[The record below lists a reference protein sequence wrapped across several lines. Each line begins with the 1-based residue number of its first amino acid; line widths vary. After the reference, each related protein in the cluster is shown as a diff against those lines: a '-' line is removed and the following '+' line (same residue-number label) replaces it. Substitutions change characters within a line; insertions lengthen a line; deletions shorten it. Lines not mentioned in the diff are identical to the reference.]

1 MSKIIRIGTRD
12 SQLALWQAKTV
23 QSQLEHLGHKTVLV
37 PVKSTGDLVL
47 DKPLYELG
55 ITGIFTKTLDIAMLN
70 GSIDIAVHSLKDV
83 PTVLPKGIVQA
94 AVLKRGNI
102 NDTLVYKTNEEFLS
116 SREAVIATG
125 SLRRRA
131 QWLNRYPTHTIVG
144 LRGNV
149 NSRLEKLED
158 NEDWNA
164 AIFAGAGL
172 GRLNITPE
180 NSINLHWMIPAP
192 AQGAIMITAL
202 ETDEEVRAICAE
214 INDEV
219 TEICTSIEREF
230 LNRLEGGCTAPIGAI
245 CYINKEEEVN
255 FKGILLS
262 KDGTKKIEV
271 TKVVPLGSHYN
282 IAEFCA
288 DYIIGKGGRILIDEL
303 GRGDKVTNIYS
314 TKKLTNDQL
323 ALFHEDV
330 VAESNDAIKINPN
343 RLSKSIVRNEIE
355 NVIITSQNAVE
366 ALLTNFSAVELQFK
380 NIYCVGRRT
389 KRLVEKRIGKVKHHE
404 SYAKNLAEHMAEYM
418 DGTEVTYFCS
428 NLRLDTIPDILSKNN
443 IIVNEVEAYET
454 KFDAEKVEGN
464 LDGVMF
470 YSPSTVQSFLKQNK
484 AKGIAFCIGETTAKE
499 AKKYFEDVRV
509 AKVPLVE
516 SVVELVNEYY
526 NIKAHPSLPRGKK
539 KWTKIIL
546 LKLTNSLSS
555 GKG

>member
-12 SQLALWQAKTV
+12 SQLAMWQAKTV
-23 QSQLEHLGHKTVLV
+23 QSQLEHLGYKTVLV

-70 GSIDIAVHSLKDV
+70 EDIDIAVHSLKDV
-83 PTVLPKGIVQA
+83 PTILPKGIVQA
-94 AVLKRGNI
+94 AVLKRGNV
-102 NDTLVYKTNEEFLS
+102 NDTLVYKVNEEFLS
-116 SREAVIATG
+116 ARDAIIATG

-149 NSRLEKLED
+149 NSRLEKLEN

-172 GRLNITPE
+172 GRLDLTPE

-202 ETDEEVRAICAE
+202 ESDEETKAICAE

-219 TEICTSIEREF
+219 TEICTSIERDF

-245 CYINKEEEVN
+245 AYINKEEELN

-271 TKVVPLGSHYN
+271 TKVVPLENRHN
-282 IAEFCA
+282 VAEFCA
-288 DYIIGKGGRILIDEL
+288 DYIIGKGGKILIDQL
-303 GRGDKVTNIYS
+303 QRGDKITNIYS
-314 TKKLTNDQL
+314 TKKLTDDQVM
-323 ALFHEDV
+323 LFHNDV
-330 VAESNDAIKINPN
+330 VSESNDAIKISLN
-343 RLSKSIVRNEIE
+343 RLTKNVIRNEIQ
-355 NVIITSQNAVE
+355 NVIITSKNAVE
-366 ALLTNFSAVELQFK
+366 ALLTNFSVSELQFK

-389 KRLVEKRIGKVKHHE
+389 KRLVEKRIGKVTHTE
-404 SYAKNLAEHMAEYM
+404 PNAKKLAEYLVEFI

-428 NLRLDTIPDILSKNN
+428 DLRLDDLPNILTENHIK
-443 IIVNEVEAYET
+443 VNEVEAYQT
-454 KFDAEKVEGN
+454 KFDADKVESN
-464 LDGVMF
+464 IDGVMF
-470 YSPSTVQSFLKQNK
+470 YSPSTVESFLKQNK
-484 AKGIAFCIGETTAKE
+484 ANGIAFCIGETTTKVA
-499 AKKYFEDVRV
+499 AQYFEDVRI
-509 AKVPLVE
+509 AKVPTVE
-516 SVVELVNEYY
+516 SVIELVNEHYV
-526 NIKAHPSLPRGKK
+526 
-539 KWTKIIL
+539 
-546 LKLTNSLSS
+546 
-555 GKG
+555 